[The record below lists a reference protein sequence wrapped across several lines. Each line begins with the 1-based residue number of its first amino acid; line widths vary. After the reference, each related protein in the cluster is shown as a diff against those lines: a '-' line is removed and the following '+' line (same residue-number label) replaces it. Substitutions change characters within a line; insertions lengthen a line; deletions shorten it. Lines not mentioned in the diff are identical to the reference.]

1 MYSIVAL
8 QVSEGSPYAVTA
20 VVSIEQR
27 IAEPWPMYIQGH
39 SDTVHAVSNRHLQ
52 LLLLVLACKI
62 SLMQAVVCLT
72 IITVDSAVL
81 LMLYSA
87 TLRMTRAPHAET
99 LHDCAIALLHI
110 DIRMAVDSFLACDN
124 FVTCSFT

>member
-39 SDTVHAVSNRHLQ
+39 NGTVHAVSDSHLQ
-52 LLLLVLACKI
+52 PLLLLLAYAMSSI
-62 SLMQAVVCLT
+62 QAVVCLT

-99 LHDCAIALLHI
+99 LHDCATALLH
-110 DIRMAVDSFLACDN
+110 AVM
-124 FVTCSFT
+124 